1 MHYTLNKMSIN
12 IYINIFPIFIQI
24 LMHTLQ
30 TPACPCTHSHIQQ
43 FLTHPSP
50 PSATLP
56 HSPIPPLF
64 TDLLN
69 LHSNKRDKGS
79 WTAFSL
85 SPLLKG
91 NKHTYTRLQPVIP
104 QTQAPSTCTDLHHYI
119 TVYIWLSLLSLLLVR
134 VRFSSFRCP
143 RQDPYKIWK
152 LQHALLKHL
161 AQL

>member
-1 MHYTLNKMSIN
+1 MHYTLNKMLID
-12 IYINIFPIFIQI
+12 IYIQLISVFIQI

-43 FLTHPSP
+43 LLTHPSP
-50 PSATLP
+50 LSATLP
-56 HSPIPPLF
+56 HSPIHPLF

-91 NKHTYTRLQPVIP
+91 NKHTYKTTARH
-104 QTQAPSTCTDLHHYI
+104 STDTGPKYMYRSVPLYHCIFFFIISAISKSPFLI
-119 TVYIWLSLLSLLLVR
+119 I
-134 VRFSSFRCP
+134 
-143 RQDPYKIWK
+143 
-152 LQHALLKHL
+152 
-161 AQL
+161 